1 MKVRRRSKLERQMI
15 SFLAASTILISS
27 AFEQKTAAEEPL
39 WNRISRSVVSLQGPT
54 SQTGVGALIDTRG
67 WFVAY
72 SGAVAGPSVTGV
84 YLNRI
89 ITLKQIA
96 VDKETQL
103 VLLAATNW
111 PKDSGSPIRVAPQ
124 SVKAGEKLLAVTT
137 KWPIRAELTSDQR
150 VAQLRPSMRYAP
162 ISEIHL
168 EDTDAKAMGALAFN
182 AKGELVGIL
191 GVTLGGE
198 KDSAGAPG
206 AANRG
211 GSGFGG
217 GGAGNAGN
225 TAYDKKNAPEKL
237 QNTFGPGALT
247 VGYAL
252 GPSLLDRV
260 INGFR
265 TPDHTVHHPS
275 IGVFFKRS
283 DQVGASIEAVMPGS
297 PAEQAGMRMGD
308 LVVEAGGRRIT
319 DSVAFAVFLFD
330 QKVGDTVE
338 LKIRRGDQD
347 LTVKVKVG
355 VQTVEDLN

>member
-1 MKVRRRSKLERQMI
+1 MK
-15 SFLAASTILISS
+15 A

-72 SGAVAGPSVTGV
+72 AGAVAGQSITGV
-84 YLNRI
+84 YMNRI
-89 ITLKQIA
+89 VTLKQIA
-96 VDKETQL
+96 IDKETQL

-111 PKDSGSPIRVAPQ
+111 PQDSGTPIRVAPQ
-124 SVKAGEKLLAVTT
+124 TVKAGEKLLAVTT
-137 KWPIRAELTSDQR
+137 KGPIRAELTSDQR
-150 VAQLRPSMRYAP
+150 VAQLRPSLRYAP

-168 EDTDAKAMGALAFN
+168 EDSEAKAMGALAFN
-182 AKGELVGIL
+182 GKGELVGIL
-191 GVTLGGE
+191 GVTLGADNA
-198 KDSAGAPG
+198 KAVSANAPG
-206 AANRG
+206 RG
-211 GSGFGG
+211 GAGFGG
-217 GGAGNAGN
+217 GGGASNTAGN
-225 TAYDKKNAPEKL
+225 TTGNTGSAAGFDKKNTAEALKL
-237 QNTFGPGALT
+237 QNTYGPGGLT

-265 TPDHTVHHPS
+265 SPDHAVHHPS

-283 DQVGASIEAVMPGS
+283 DFVGASIEAVMPGS
-297 PAEQAGMRMGD
+297 PAEQAGIRMGD
-308 LVVEAGGRRIT
+308 LVVEAGGKRIV

-330 QKVGDTVE
+330 QKVGDTIE
-338 LKIRRGDQD
+338 LKIKRGDQD

-355 VQTVEDLN
+355 IQSVEGLN